1 MQVSMYRNEEGKLM
15 LDLMT
20 LDQPRQVEIPED
32 QLGEASAEKPLTLAF
47 PSLGPNAEF
56 TKPLGESPLVMQIA
70 AQRFDAERLAAQA
83 EEGDE
88 PDVRSSGGLKRE
100 QEVSYP
106 DVTPGKRAPAGSGRD
121 AILTD
126 SPSRQEEERIM
137 GSDQTRPMGETPEQ
151 KKRREEQEEQ
161 DRKKQEDEKKN
172 KAGGG
177 QGGQRK

>member
-1 MQVSMYRNEEGKLM
+1 MQVSVYRNEEGKLM

-20 LDQPRQVEIPED
+20 LDQPRRLEIPED
-32 QLGEASAEKPLTLAF
+32 QLGEASEEKPLTLAF

-70 AQRFDAERLAAQA
+70 AQRFDAEALQEQGEDA
-83 EEGDE
+83 
-88 PDVRSSGGLKRE
+88 DVRSSGGLKKE
-100 QEVSYP
+100 EEVSYP

-137 GSDQTRPMGETPEQ
+137 GSDQTGPQPGETAEQ
-151 KKRREEQEEQ
+151 KKRREEQQEQ
-161 DRKKQEDEKKN
+161 ERKKQEEDRKN
-172 KAGGG
+172 KSGGG
-177 QGGQRK
+177 QGGQRR